1 MQMHYGSIMESG
13 SLYHEVTM
21 LRSKVT
27 DRSQTTLPNG
37 VRKALGLRPGED
49 SIEWEIRGAEAV
61 VRRAH
66 ATGEDDPALAPFLEL
81 LERDVAAHP
90 ERLGGM
96 PEELY
101 RRLLAV
107 TEGVEVDLDQPIEGP
122 VAL

>member
-1 MQMHYGSIMESG
+1 
-13 SLYHEVTM
+13 M

-37 VRKALGLRPGED
+37 VRKALRLRPGED
-49 SIEWEIRGAEAV
+49 SIEWEIRGDEAV

-66 ATGEDDPALAPFLEL
+66 AAGEDDPALAPFLEL
-81 LERDVAAHP
+81 LERDVAGHP
-90 ERLGGM
+90 ERLQGM
-96 PEELY
+96 PEDLY

-107 TEGVEVDLDQPIEGP
+107 TEAVEVDLDQPIEGP

>member
-1 MQMHYGSIMESG
+1 
-13 SLYHEVTM
+13 M

-37 VRKALGLRPGED
+37 VRKALRLRPGED
-49 SIEWEIRGAEAV
+49 SIEWEIRGDEAV

-66 ATGEDDPALAPFLEL
+66 AAGGDDPALAPFLEL
-81 LERDVAAHP
+81 LERDVAGHP
-90 ERLGGM
+90 ERLQGM
-96 PEELY
+96 PEDLY

-107 TEGVEVDLDQPIEGP
+107 TEAVEVDLDQPIEGP

>member
-1 MQMHYGSIMESG
+1 
-13 SLYHEVTM
+13 M

-66 ATGEDDPALAPFLEL
+66 AAGEDDPALAPFLEL
-81 LERDVAAHP
+81 LERDVAGHP
-90 ERLGGM
+90 EGLRGM

-107 TEGVEVDLDQPIEGP
+107 TEGVEVDPDQPIEGP